1 MSEITARRLGRGEKS
16 SAQFSRFWTQPAHET
31 ENLIRIF
38 DVYPIIRGPAISV
51 HHPVLTVEA
60 DPAKQARE

>member
-1 MSEITARRLGRGEKS
+1 MTQYLNTLGKNVVVRS
-16 SAQFSRFWTQPAHET
+16 SANFGNGLAAHET
-31 ENLIRIF
+31 ENLIWIF